1 MFAQIERAIW
11 EVVCG
16 TWSEA
21 DNSSVDPIPLQA
33 QQELITQRQDTT
45 LTFLVVF
52 PPGFNLM
59 LVLE

>member
-1 MFAQIERAIW
+1 MFAQIEHAIR

-33 QQELITQRQDTT
+33 QQELITQRQDTA